1 MDAVKRVD
9 GVFEL
14 SRYVD
19 TTCNQTRDS
28 RSRAGPSTS
37 PRPFRGASSLVPG
50 TSLTSLDDDA
60 LEIFDNIREQRHR
73 R

>member
-19 TTCNQTRDS
+19 TPCNQTRDS

-50 TSLTSLDDDA
+50 TTLTSLDDV
-60 LEIFDNIREQRHR
+60 LEILDNIREQRHR